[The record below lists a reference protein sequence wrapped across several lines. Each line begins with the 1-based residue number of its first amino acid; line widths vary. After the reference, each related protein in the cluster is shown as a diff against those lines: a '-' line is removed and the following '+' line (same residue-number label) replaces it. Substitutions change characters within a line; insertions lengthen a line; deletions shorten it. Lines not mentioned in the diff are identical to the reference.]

1 MQRQGSFS
9 QAEYAGKKKQ
19 TRRDKF
25 LAEMEQV
32 VPWARLVERL
42 RPFYPKGE
50 RGRPPIGLERMLR
63 LYFLQQWYGLAD
75 EALEDA
81 LYDSQALRGF
91 AGIDLSVAAVPDATT
106 VLNFR
111 HWLEEHD
118 LTRALFDEVG
128 AMLEER
134 GLLMRQGTIVDATII
149 AAPPSTKN
157 KSKARDP
164 EMHQTKKGNQWH
176 FGMKA
181 HIGVDVA
188 SGVVHTVVG
197 TAANEADIN
206 QTAALLHGQEE
217 AVFADAGYT
226 GADKR
231 PELEDRDVSWNIAI
245 KRSIIKALPKALR
258 DLAEPVERAL
268 SQVRAW
274 VEHPFHIVKNLFRH
288 KKLRYRGLAKN
299 TAQLHTLFALA
310 NLVIVKKTLLAQ
322 RRPDHTRT
330 LSLIPKTTQET
341 RPQPRFLPPR
351 PLPTGRAARKS
362 GVGRRTV
369 SYPRNVQCFLSA
381 HTFIFIRINRYCR
394 FCELEPRRLGSQ
406 KVQSRLGFAAGNR
419 FPGVTSKRGV
429 AKVRKGH
436 GRACCSL
443 VRAAAVGSASALN
456 QS

>member
-32 VPWARLVERL
+32 VPWVRLVERL

-63 LYFLQQWYGLAD
+63 IYFLQQWYGLAD

-81 LYDSQALRGF
+81 LYDSQALQGF
-91 AGIDLSVAAVPDATT
+91 AGIDLNRDPLPDATT
-106 VLNFR
+106 LLKFR
-111 HWLEEHD
+111 HWLERHD
-118 LTRALFDEVG
+118 LTRALFEEVG
-128 AMLEER
+128 TVLEER

-157 KSKARDP
+157 KEKARDP
-164 EMHQTKKGNQWH
+164 EMHQAKKGNQWH

-188 SGVVHTVVG
+188 SGVVHTVTG

-206 QTAALLHGQEE
+206 QMAAVLHGREE

-226 GADKR
+226 GVEKR
-231 PELEDRDVSWNIAI
+231 PEHADREVSWNIAI
-245 KRSIIKALPKALR
+245 KRGIIKALPKALR
-258 DLAEPVERAL
+258 DLAEPIERAL

-274 VEHPFHIVKNLFRH
+274 VEHPFHIVKNLFHH

-299 TAQLHTLFALA
+299 TAQLRTLFALA
-310 NLVIVKKTLLAQ
+310 NLMIVKKALLAQ
-322 RRPDHTRT
+322 A
-330 LSLIPKTTQET
+330 
-341 RPQPRFLPPR
+341 
-351 PLPTGRAARKS
+351 RA
-362 GVGRRTV
+362 
-369 SYPRNVQCFLSA
+369 
-381 HTFIFIRINRYCR
+381 
-394 FCELEPRRLGSQ
+394 
-406 KVQSRLGFAAGNR
+406 
-419 FPGVTSKRGV
+419 
-429 AKVRKGH
+429 
-436 GRACCSL
+436 
-443 VRAAAVGSASALN
+443 
-456 QS
+456 

>member
-42 RPFYPKGE
+42 RPLYPKGE

-63 LYFLQQWYGLAD
+63 IHFLQQWYGLAD
-75 EALEDA
+75 GAMEDA

-91 AGIDLSVAAVPDATT
+91 AGIDLTVAAVPEETT
-106 VLNFR
+106 ILNFR
-111 HWLEEHD
+111 HWLERHE
-118 LTRALFDEVG
+118 LSRALFAEVS

-134 GLLMRQGTIVDATII
+134 GLLMRQSLGTIVDATII

-188 SGVVHTVVG
+188 SGVVHTVTG

-206 QTAALLHGQEE
+206 QMAAVLHGAEE
-217 AVFADAGYT
+217 DVFADAGYT

-231 PELEDRDVSWNIAI
+231 PEHEDREVSWNIAI
-245 KRSIIKALPKALR
+245 KRSIIKALPKGLR
-258 DLAEPVERAL
+258 ELAEPVERAL
-268 SQVRAW
+268 AQVRAW

-310 NLVIVKKTLLAQ
+310 NLVIVKKTLL
-322 RRPDHTRT
+322 
-330 LSLIPKTTQET
+330 
-341 RPQPRFLPPR
+341 
-351 PLPTGRAARKS
+351 
-362 GVGRRTV
+362 
-369 SYPRNVQCFLSA
+369 
-381 HTFIFIRINRYCR
+381 
-394 FCELEPRRLGSQ
+394 
-406 KVQSRLGFAAGNR
+406 VQSR
-419 FPGVTSKRGV
+419 V
-429 AKVRKGH
+429 
-436 GRACCSL
+436 
-443 VRAAAVGSASALN
+443 
-456 QS
+456 

>member
-19 TRRDKF
+19 TRRDRF

-42 RPFYPKGE
+42 RPLYPKGE

-63 LYFLQQWYGLAD
+63 IHFLQQWYGLAD
-75 EALEDA
+75 GAMEDA

-91 AGIDLSVAAVPDATT
+91 AGIDLTVTAVPEATT
-106 VLNFR
+106 ILNFR
-111 HWLEEHD
+111 HWLERHE
-118 LTRALFDEVG
+118 LSQALFAEVS
-128 AMLEER
+128 AMLEKR

-149 AAPPSTKN
+149 AAPSSTKN
-157 KSKARDP
+157 KQKARDP
-164 EMHQTKKGNQWH
+164 EMHQTRKGNQWH

-206 QTAALLHGQEE
+206 QMAAVLHGAEE
-217 AVFADAGYT
+217 DVFADAGYT

-231 PELEDRDVSWNIAI
+231 PEHEDRDVCWNIAI
-245 KRSIIKALPKALR
+245 KRSIIKALPKGLR

-268 SQVRAW
+268 AQVRAW

-310 NLVIVKKTLLAQ
+310 NLVIVKKTLL
-322 RRPDHTRT
+322 
-330 LSLIPKTTQET
+330 
-341 RPQPRFLPPR
+341 
-351 PLPTGRAARKS
+351 
-362 GVGRRTV
+362 
-369 SYPRNVQCFLSA
+369 
-381 HTFIFIRINRYCR
+381 
-394 FCELEPRRLGSQ
+394 
-406 KVQSRLGFAAGNR
+406 VQSRA
-419 FPGVTSKRGV
+419 
-429 AKVRKGH
+429 
-436 GRACCSL
+436 
-443 VRAAAVGSASALN
+443 
-456 QS
+456 

>member
-9 QAEYAGKKKQ
+9 EAEYAGKKKQ

-25 LAEMEQV
+25 LSEMERV

-42 RPFYPKGE
+42 QPFYPKGQ

-63 LYFLQQWYGLAD
+63 LHFLQQWYGLAD

-106 VLNFR
+106 VMNFR

-118 LTRALFDEVG
+118 LTRVLFEEVG

-157 KSKARDP
+157 KKKARDP

-188 SGVVHTVVG
+188 SGLVHTVVG

-206 QTAALLHGQEE
+206 QTASLLHGQESD
-217 AVFADAGYT
+217 VFADAGYT

-231 PELEDRDVSWNIAI
+231 PDLEDRDVAWNIAI
-245 KRSIIKALPKALR
+245 RRSIIKALPTSLR
-258 DLAEPVERAL
+258 ELAEPVERAL
-268 SQVRAW
+268 AQVRAW

-299 TAQLHTLFALA
+299 TAQLRTLFALA
-310 NLVIVKKTLLAQ
+310 NLVIVKKALLA
-322 RRPDHTRT
+322 P
-330 LSLIPKTTQET
+330 
-341 RPQPRFLPPR
+341 
-351 PLPTGRAARKS
+351 GR
-362 GVGRRTV
+362 V
-369 SYPRNVQCFLSA
+369 
-381 HTFIFIRINRYCR
+381 
-394 FCELEPRRLGSQ
+394 
-406 KVQSRLGFAAGNR
+406 
-419 FPGVTSKRGV
+419 
-429 AKVRKGH
+429 
-436 GRACCSL
+436 
-443 VRAAAVGSASALN
+443 
-456 QS
+456 

>member
-25 LAEMEQV
+25 LAEMELV
-32 VPWARLVERL
+32 VPWGRLVDRL
-42 RPFYPKGE
+42 RRFYPKGE
-50 RGRPPIGLERMLR
+50 RGRPPVGLERMLR
-63 LYFLQQWYGLAD
+63 LYFVQQWYGLAD

-91 AGIDLSVAAVPDATT
+91 AGIDLNRDPVPDATT
-106 VLNFR
+106 VLHFR
-111 HWLEEHD
+111 HWLERHE
-118 LTRALFDEVG
+118 LTKVLFGEVG

-157 KSKARDP
+157 KQKARDP

-188 SGVVHTVVG
+188 SGVVHTLTG

-206 QTAALLHGQEE
+206 QTASLLHGRESD
-217 AVFADAGYT
+217 VFADAGYT
-226 GADKR
+226 GTAKR
-231 PELEDRDVSWNIAI
+231 PELAEHDVSWNIAI
-245 KRSIIKALPKALR
+245 KRGIIKALPKRLR

-274 VEHPFHIVKNLFRH
+274 VEHPFHIVKNLFCH

-299 TAQLHTLFALA
+299 TAQLYTLFALA
-310 NLVIVKKTLLAQ
+310 NLVIVKKALLAQ
-322 RRPDHTRT
+322 
-330 LSLIPKTTQET
+330 
-341 RPQPRFLPPR
+341 PR
-351 PLPTGRAARKS
+351 A
-362 GVGRRTV
+362 
-369 SYPRNVQCFLSA
+369 
-381 HTFIFIRINRYCR
+381 
-394 FCELEPRRLGSQ
+394 
-406 KVQSRLGFAAGNR
+406 
-419 FPGVTSKRGV
+419 
-429 AKVRKGH
+429 
-436 GRACCSL
+436 
-443 VRAAAVGSASALN
+443 
-456 QS
+456 